1 MMTTATL
8 KDRTL
13 EGFERMFHQGD
24 LDYVDAGA
32 RRATASTTRSR
43 PARRSA
49 DHLKQVVASM
59 RTAFPD
65 VRFEVHEIVA
75 EGDVVA
81 CRSTMTGTHLGPSGA
96 RAPRPGPDGRQVR
109 VAHMHF
115 FRYEDGRVTDLWH
128 LWDTPGLA
136 RQLGAR
142 LRRRAERGRGR

>member
-24 LDYVDAGA
+24 LDYVDEVLGRDSVDHQEPAGA
-32 RRATASTTRSR
+32 SFC
-43 PARRSA
+43 
-49 DHLKQVVASM
+49 DHLKQVVVSM

-81 CRSTMTGTHLGPSGA
+81 CRSTMTGTHLGRLELVP
-96 RAPRPGPDGRQVR
+96 PGLDPTGRQVR

-136 RQLGAR
+136 RQLGAPQATR
-142 LRRRAERGRGR
+142 